1 MRSTLCEAVARCHLR
16 RLSGIAASAPLPAA
30 VMALVIA
37 AAPVLLFRLG
47 GVVGAEVVDSVA
59 TAGVS
64 DGLVLGPL
72 LAAAVAGAT
81 LAVAAPAR
89 STLGNQIA
97 AGPAGAVVAV
107 IALVLVPVTAGSIIV
122 VPSLVAVCVGLAG
135 ALPCG
140 MATGLAL
147 AAATLAAVPAGAVV
161 AEGAL
166 GAGRGQRRRA
176 LAVLAGGL
184 GWLAVGLALGSAPLG
199 PLAVV
204 SAALHD
210 EGSPWVALAVSC
222 AVGVALAAGWV
233 LLAATRPVPRSR
245 RRAVGRSA
253 RRRLP
258 APTAAVVLLA
268 RRGDLRLAT
277 VGATLFG
284 LTGAALAAATDA
296 PPPAPFLL
304 GTTTALLGSLLCP
317 LVVGGT
323 LDDGRWLWRGAP
335 VRSGAIARSFA
346 LSGTAAAAVPV
357 SVVGG
362 VALAASGGG
371 AGSIGVVGALVVV
384 GSGVALLAGAV
395 VPWRS
400 GGAGDQMTTIAAFA
414 GIAIAASFIV
424 GLVAPRVVAL
434 GAPDPVIVVV
444 ICVVSLLAGT
454 AALDRRL
461 GAPGR

>member
-16 RLSGIAASAPLPAA
+16 RLRGIAASAPLPAA
-30 VMALVIA
+30 VMALVVA

-47 GVVGAEVVDSVA
+47 GARRRRGGEQHWRRRAFP
-59 TAGVS
+59 TASCSGRCS
-64 DGLVLGPL
+64 RPPS
-72 LAAAVAGAT
+72 
-81 LAVAAPAR
+81 PAR
-89 STLGNQIA
+89 RLRSRHRRDRRSGIRSPPA
-97 AGPAGAVVAV
+97 HPAGVAV
-107 IALVLVPVTAGSIIV
+107 IALALVPVTAGSIVV

-135 ALPCG
+135 ALPGG
-140 MATGLAL
+140 MGPGLAL

-176 LAVLAGGL
+176 LAVLVGGL

-204 SAALHD
+204 SAALRD
-210 EGSPWVALAVSC
+210 AGSPWVALVVSC

-258 APTAAVVLLA
+258 APIAAVVLLA

-284 LTGAALAAATDA
+284 LAGAALAAATDA

-317 LVVGGT
+317 LVVGGM
-323 LDDGRWLWRGAP
+323 LDDGRWLWRSAP

-346 LSGTAAAAVPV
+346 LASTAAAAVPV
-357 SVVGG
+357 AVVGG

-371 AGSIGVVGALVVV
+371 AGSSASSGRSSSSARAWHSRGRSAPLARA
-384 GSGVALLAGAV
+384 GSR
-395 VPWRS
+395 RS
-400 GGAGDQMTTIAAFA
+400 DDHDCRVRGDRDR
-414 GIAIAASFIV
+414 
-424 GLVAPRVVAL
+424 RVVRRRARRPASRRARRSRPGHRGRDL
-434 GAPDPVIVVV
+434 RRV
-444 ICVVSLLAGT
+444 LATGT

-461 GAPGR
+461 GAAGR